1 MTARRMTPLSRPA
14 AGGPLSPTHK
24 GLESGALA
32 LGKTRAVAPAP
43 PAARGA
49 LLSLLLAANGLAGC
63 LVPQSVDS
71 QQNRVKYPPRVVV
84 ESLDPKLVG
93 TIKLTHGQLD
103 SQALCSCRVALE
115 VPQVEEVDTTL
126 NLEAR
131 WFIDYD
137 PDKVST
143 QRPVQTQ
150 FLAGSFDSSTSVRQG
165 PKLEFDLTAL
175 GLGDGAHLA
184 DVVIAEQGAFDDAA
198 TTLAHRAVLAG
209 YSSAAHR
216 FVIDALTDDLK
227 VCRSDAPW
235 KRTCGGGP

>member
-1 MTARRMTPLSRPA
+1 M
-14 AGGPLSPTHK
+14 
-24 GLESGALA
+24 
-32 LGKTRAVAPAP
+32 
-43 PAARGA
+43 
-49 LLSLLLAANGLAGC
+49 
-63 LVPQSVDS
+63 PQSVDS
-71 QQNRVKYPPRVVV
+71 QQNRVRYPPRVVV

-209 YSSAAHR
+209 YASAAHR

>member
-1 MTARRMTPLSRPA
+1 MTPLSDPA
-14 AGGPLSPTHK
+14 RGSPLSAGANLPK
-24 GLESGALA
+24 SGRDA
-32 LGKTRAVAPAP
+32 LGKARAQVGSLPVT
-43 PAARGA
+43 RGA

-93 TIKLTHGQLD
+93 TIRLTHGQLD
-103 SQALCSCRVALE
+103 SQALCSCRVVLE

-131 WFIDYD
+131 WFVDYD

-165 PKLEFDLTAL
+165 PKLEIDLTAL
-175 GLGDGAHLA
+175 GLGDGSHVA

-209 YSSAAHR
+209 YASAAHR
-216 FVIDALTDDLK
+216 FVIDAVTDDLK
-227 VCRSDAPW
+227 VCRSDAPF
-235 KRTCGGGP
+235 KRSCGAGP